1 MSVIK
6 FEKLSSETWALIK
19 GPAKVEI
26 REGIVEVFGA
36 TLKTNDSFTIIGGR
50 QAPVKCV
57 TNTELIITLGE
68 NGNYEIT
75 KEKLIPDDWNNA
87 VNEIIKNQ
95 TPIVMIIGAVDT
107 GKSGFAL
114 FLTNKLIANGMCVA
128 VIDTDVGQS
137 DIGPP
142 GTVSMTILTKQI
154 PSFLDAKLIDAYFIG
169 DKTPVGHL
177 LPVVVGSQKLVR
189 KAQALGANAIVI
201 NTSGLTKGGVAMAL
215 KYHMIEAINPNIIV
229 ALQQNNES
237 EHLLRPHTD
246 IIKIIRLKTPGH
258 ILRRSR
264 EERGDFRSFKLTKY
278 LLNTKSITLD
288 LNKIILLNTIIKQ
301 MPEDTFLKEIIKNTL
316 NLDPIYAGSDG
327 TNAVIV
333 VDKLLPQ
340 NQLEYINN
348 VLRNAGFED
357 IKIIAP
363 QLLKGLLLGLYD
375 TTKHFLGLGILEKL
389 DLNKNILII
398 KSQINENDITKIK
411 YVYLGYLILNE
422 TGIELKRL
430 KPGTF

>member
-1 MSVIK
+1 MSTIK

-26 REGIVEVFGA
+26 KDGIVEVFGA
-36 TLKTNDSFTIIGGR
+36 TLKTNDSFTVIGGR
-50 QAPVKCV
+50 QAPMKCI
-57 TNTELIITLGE
+57 TNTELMITLGE
-68 NGNYEIT
+68 NGSYEIV
-75 KEKLIPDDWNNA
+75 KEKLIPDDWDNA
-87 VNEIIKNQ
+87 VNEIIKH
-95 TPIVMIIGAVDT
+95 PSPVVMIIGAVDT

-142 GTVSMTILTKQI
+142 GTISMTILTKQI

-177 LPVVVGSQKLVR
+177 LPVVVGSHKMVK

-201 NTSGLTKGGVAMAL
+201 NTSGLTRGGVAMAL
-215 KYHMIEAINPNIIV
+215 KYHMIETINPNILV

-246 IIKIIRLKTPGH
+246 IIKIIRLKTPSH
-258 ILRRSR
+258 ILKRNR

-278 LLNTKSITLD
+278 LLNAKSITLD
-288 LNKIILLNTIIKQ
+288 LDKTTLLNTTIKQ
-301 MPEDTFLKEIIKNTL
+301 LPEDTFLKEIIKNTL
-316 NLDPIYAGSDG
+316 HLDPAYAGSDG
-327 TNAVIV
+327 TSAVIV
-333 VDKLLPQ
+333 IDELLPQ

-348 VLRNAGFED
+348 ILRSIGFED
-357 IKIIAP
+357 VKIIVP

-375 TTKHFLGLGILEKL
+375 ATKNFLGLGTLERL
-389 DLNKNILII
+389 DLHKNTLTI
-398 KSQINENDITKIK
+398 KSHVSENDVVKIK